1 MNRLASTQTWQTRD
15 AGPDAR
21 LQQAQR
27 QLAREKQARL
37 EAEKLAERG
46 LRDLSTSR
54 SRIELLNKIAILAN
68 EVEEPQE
75 VMRRA
80 IRDICTSLGY
90 AFGNV
95 LVPDATNPKLLRP
108 ANIWHASTCAS
119 AEDFIKASQE
129 IRLTPPDP
137 GFIPRT
143 IGLKGVDH
151 VPIWTPGIDRLRG
164 FARAVLAR
172 QASFKAMLTV
182 PIVSGQELL
191 ALLEFFSMDE
201 RAPEPELLDVLMQAG
216 LQIGGVFRRRQQADR
231 LRDSALK
238 DSLTGLPNRASFALQ
253 IEQRFADCRQIGA
266 PAPSLIFIDLD
277 GFKLVNDTL
286 GHGAGDQLLIDMAN
300 KLRDIV
306 SRATASEPGA
316 PEGDYVDL
324 ARLAGDE
331 FTLIVDGPDRTRLA
345 EQLAAEIHL
354 ALRQQ
359 KWLESSPVR
368 VTASIGVAHDDGRYD
383 SFNAMLRDADLAM
396 YEAKSRGHER
406 TVVFDQTMRE
416 NLESRLTMVSDLRM
430 ACEKGDF
437 TLHYQ
442 PILALHEE
450 KLVGFEAL
458 VRWEQHGKPVSPA
471 VFIPVAEESGVIVL
485 LGRWVLQEACRA
497 AVRWNKM
504 RPATDPLRISINVS
518 PRQFLQP
525 TFVQQIRDTLAET
538 GCDPSWIAI
547 EITET
552 AAVMQPNRAVVALEE
567 LRALNIH
574 VGLDDFGTGYSSL
587 SRLQAMPI
595 DTIKI
600 DQSFVRVQTEQRSE
614 WTVVQAV
621 LALARSLKLKVVV
634 EGVETEFQRRELMSF
649 GCEFAQGYLFSKP
662 LTETQATELLASPPN
677 NSFRHAEQGQT
688 AAA

>member
-1 MNRLASTQTWQTRD
+1 MNRLAKGQSWQLRDTSPETQLEQ
-15 AGPDAR
+15 AR
-21 LQQAQR
+21 R
-27 QLAREKQARL
+27 QLAREKQARR

-46 LRDLSTSR
+46 LHDLSTSR
-54 SRIELLNKIAILAN
+54 SRIELLNKIAIVAN
-68 EVEEPQE
+68 EIEEPQD
-75 VMRRA
+75 VMRLA
-80 IRDICTSLGY
+80 IREICGALGY

-95 LVPDATNPKLLRP
+95 LVADTSENGVLSA
-108 ANIWHASTCAS
+108 AGIWYAATCAS
-119 AEDFIKASQE
+119 AEEFIKASQE
-129 IRLTPPDP
+129 ICLAPPDSGP
-137 GFIPRT
+137 LPRT
-143 IGLKGVDH
+143 IGMKGVDH
-151 VPIWTPGIDRLRG
+151 IPIWTPGLDRQRG
-164 FARAVLAR
+164 FSRALLAR
-172 QASFKAMLTV
+172 QANFKAMLTV
-182 PIVSGQELL
+182 PVVSGRDLL

-201 RAPEPELLDVLMQAG
+201 RIPEPELLDVLLQAG

-231 LRDSALK
+231 LRDSALR

-253 IEQRFADCRQIGA
+253 IEQRFADCRLIGT

-306 SRATASEPGA
+306 SRANAREPDE
-316 PEGDYVDL
+316 PEGDFVEL

-396 YEAKSRGHER
+396 YEAKSQGHER
-406 TVVFDQTMRE
+406 TVVFDQKMRE

-430 ACEKGDF
+430 ACDKGDF
-437 TLHYQ
+437 KLHYQ

-458 VRWEQHGKPVSPA
+458 IRWDQHGKPVSPA

-485 LGRWVLQEACRA
+485 LGRWVMQEACRA

-614 WTVVQAV
+614 WSVVQAV

-662 LTETQATELLASPPN
+662 LTEAQATDLLMNADSVA
-677 NSFRHAEQGQT
+677 FRHAEQWRAD
-688 AAA
+688 AA